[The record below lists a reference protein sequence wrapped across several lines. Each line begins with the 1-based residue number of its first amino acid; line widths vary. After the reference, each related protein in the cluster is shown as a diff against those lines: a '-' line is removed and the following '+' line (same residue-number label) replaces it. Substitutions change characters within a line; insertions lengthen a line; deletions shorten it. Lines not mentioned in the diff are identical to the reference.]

1 MEELRSKIAEKEERE
16 NGWRVSEINFQ
27 GKIRKLEEELESQKC
42 AAKVDRKILEERIQ
56 YTATQVSIY
65 RENSKS
71 RADCNPEGLFTVIRR
86 VNFSE
91 LLLRPIRANPFDK
104 DFNPP
109 LGIEWLLR
117 NDPSGLKLF

>member
-1 MEELRSKIAEKEERE
+1 MK
-16 NGWRVSEINFQ
+16 
-27 GKIRKLEEELESQKC
+27 
-42 AAKVDRKILEERIQ
+42 
-56 YTATQVSIY
+56 T
-65 RENSKS
+65 SKS

-117 NDPSGLKLF
+117 NDPSGLKLFSVNVKIKTFSYLWGQKFTLRPQ

>member
-1 MEELRSKIAEKEERE
+1 MK
-16 NGWRVSEINFQ
+16 
-27 GKIRKLEEELESQKC
+27 
-42 AAKVDRKILEERIQ
+42 
-56 YTATQVSIY
+56 
-65 RENSKS
+65 NSKS

-117 NDPSGLKLF
+117 NDPSGLKLFSVNVKIKTFNFWGKKLTFRPRLSRLVFNSKLNFREAFLGRNIWVKPQLFFSNINKEF